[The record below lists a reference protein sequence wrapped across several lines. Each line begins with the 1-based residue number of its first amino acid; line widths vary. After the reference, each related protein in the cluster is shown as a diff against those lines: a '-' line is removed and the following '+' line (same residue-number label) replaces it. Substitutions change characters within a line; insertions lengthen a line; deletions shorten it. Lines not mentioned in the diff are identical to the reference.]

1 MDQKYRTM
9 KIPTNLELIDRE
21 FDQLLLAASKLL
33 YNDKDFQRPL
43 RDLEAE
49 AAAAPPTSQAPGQ

>member
-1 MDQKYRTM
+1 MEQEYRTM

-21 FDQLLLAASKLL
+21 LDQLLLAASKLL

-43 RDLEAE
+43 QDMEGE
-49 AAAAPPTSQAPGQ
+49 AAAVPSTSPGPGR